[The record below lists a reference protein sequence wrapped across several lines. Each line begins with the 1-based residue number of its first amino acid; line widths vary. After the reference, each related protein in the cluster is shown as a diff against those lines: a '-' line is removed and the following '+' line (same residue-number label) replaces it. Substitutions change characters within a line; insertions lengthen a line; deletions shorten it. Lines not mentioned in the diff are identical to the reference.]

1 MNIKT
6 IAIIGVIVAVAGA
19 LIAFFLK
26 HKKTSA
32 VFATFAVASAGIT
45 AYDAVKDQKMNALAS
60 AEYEAVKYY
69 QALYE
74 STRDEQYKEIASD
87 EMRHLSYLQ
96 GYGYRAVE
104 NAEQYTLDIEGAIQ
118 SERDAISEYES
129 ALAYVIADPTLESDL
144 NRILADENEH
154 LNELIEMSIQE
165 KENTGIDLG
174 DLGGVLGGLR
184 NRIEESALID
194 GILRRISTTEIPL
207 ISRISGV
214 M

>member
-6 IAIIGVIVAVAGA
+6 IAVIGVIVAVAGA
-19 LIAFFLK
+19 LIAFFTK
-26 HKKTSA
+26 HRKLSA
-32 VFATFAVASAGIT
+32 VLSTFAVVGAGIG
-45 AYDAVKDQKMNALAS
+45 AYDSVKTQKMNDLAS

-74 STRDEQYKEIASD
+74 STHNDLYKEIASD
-87 EMRHLSYLQ
+87 ELRHLGYLQ
-96 GYGYRAVE
+96 GYGYQPVT
-104 NAEQYTLDIEGAIQ
+104 NAEQYTIDIEGAIQ

-129 ALAYVIADPTLESDL
+129 ALAYVIADATLESDL

-154 LNELIEMSIQE
+154 INELIEMSIQE
-165 KENTGIDLG
+165 KENTGIDL

-194 GILRRISTTEIPL
+194 GILRRISERTTEIPL
-207 ISRISGV
+207 ISGV